1 LATTYHTVQ
10 DVVKELQHVEEV
22 TYGTTPASPTFVNSG
37 GIQEIAETTE
47 ISTKR
52 YRSLGNED
60 IYKLLKCGELYSF
73 STTYNPATTALMRYG
88 TEVAGGA
95 GTIEKALSFLYSHKI
110 NAVEN
115 FILFKG
121 CRTDSIDVEITPD
134 DLTVTQN
141 WICQDIT
148 TPSSAHGLGTPVFAS
163 DFSGTPLCGTDTG
176 SNPLTINS
184 LNYDCIRFRFSVN
197 RNLDARRVIG
207 QQKISF
213 LIPSIRDIEIDFDIL
228 IKDTATIAD
237 VKTLVARSASFV
249 INSTGPKTAT
259 FTNLQLE
266 RYERTVSADSNEIL
280 MASFSGTATGVTVTA

>member
-1 LATTYHTVQ
+1 MATTYHTVQ

-47 ISTKR
+47 MTTKR

-60 IYKLLKCGELYSF
+60 IYKLLKCGEIYSF
-73 STTYNPATTALMRYG
+73 STKYNPATTALMRYG

-95 GTIEKALSFLYSHKI
+95 GTIEKSLSFLYSHKI
-110 NAVEN
+110 NSVEN

-121 CRTDSIDVEITPD
+121 ARTDSIDVEIVPD

-148 TPSSAHGLGTPVFAS
+148 TPNSAHGLGTPVFAS
-163 DFSGTPLCGTDTG
+163 DFSGTPLCGPDTG
-176 SNPLTINS
+176 ANPLTINA
-184 LNYDCIRFRFSVN
+184 LNYDCVRFRFSVS

-207 QQKISF
+207 QNKISY
-213 LIPSIRDIEIDFDIL
+213 LIPSIRDIEVDFDIL
-228 IKDTATIAD
+228 IKDTVTMAD
-237 VKTLVARSASFV
+237 VKTLVARSASIV

-266 RYERTVSADSNEIL
+266 RYERTVSAESNEIL
-280 MASFSGTATGVTVTA
+280 MASFSGTATGVTITT